1 MAGKLKFNLGT
12 SIPTSAQWVAIIIF
26 AIGAIA
32 LIPQYI
38 TINSVTT
45 GYLLLA
51 GALLALMLKVFTT
64 VPEVP
69 VSK

>member
-1 MAGKLKFNLGT
+1 MAVMLNLGS

-26 AIGAIA
+26 AIGALA

-51 GALLALMLKVFTT
+51 GALLALVLKVFA
-64 VPEVP
+64 VEQEQAV
-69 VSK
+69 

>member
-1 MAGKLKFNLGT
+1 
-12 SIPTSAQWVAIIIF
+12 
-26 AIGAIA
+26 
-32 LIPQYI
+32 
-38 TINSVTT
+38 
-45 GYLLLA
+45 LLLA